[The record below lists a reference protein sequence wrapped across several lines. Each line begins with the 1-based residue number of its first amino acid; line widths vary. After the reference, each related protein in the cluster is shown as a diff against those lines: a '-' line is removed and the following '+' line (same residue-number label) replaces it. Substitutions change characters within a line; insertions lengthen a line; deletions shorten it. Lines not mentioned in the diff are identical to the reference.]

1 MEADHG
7 RTAAAM
13 RILLRVLAAAAL
25 LVVTWVL
32 VTAWGPVVHGH
43 PAYLVLLALTLV
55 VAAALLWWSVR
66 LRSPVRGW
74 RLAGVVAA
82 AVLVAAWLGIVAWLK
97 PFGAVEPALA
107 AMVSDASVTVEESA
121 TAIVLRP
128 AEAPSGRG
136 LLYQPGARVDARAYA
151 AMLRPLAEAGVTV
164 VIPKQPLGIAFL
176 ATGALDSAR
185 AAHPE
190 VASWVVGGHSLGGT
204 VAASTA
210 EGDAST
216 AAPVTGLLLHAS
228 YPASDMSG
236 TLDVEVLSVSG
247 SADGLA
253 TPADIEASR
262 ADLPPGAEFV
272 TIDGGVHAFFG
283 DYGPQP
289 GDGQPGITQ
298 DEARAQITAASRAFV
313 TGVPCS
319 GCTTGTTVRP

>member
-1 MEADHG
+1 
-7 RTAAAM
+7 M
-13 RILLRVLAAAAL
+13 RILLRVMAAAAL
-25 LVVTWVL
+25 LVVVWAL
-32 VTAWGPVVHGH
+32 ATAWGPVVHGH
-43 PAYLVLLALTLV
+43 PAYPVLLAVTLL
-55 VAAALLWWSVR
+55 VAGALLWWSFR
-66 LRSPVRGW
+66 LTSPLRGW
-74 RLAGVVAA
+74 RLVGVIVGL
-82 AVLVAAWLGIVAWLK
+82 VLVAAWLAVIAWLK
-97 PFGAVEPALA
+97 PFGAVEPALT
-107 AMVSDASVTVEESA
+107 AMASDASVTVEESA

-128 AEAPSGRG
+128 ADAPTGRG

-210 EGDAST
+210 ESDASGT
-216 AAPVTGLLLHAS
+216 APVTGLLLHAS

-236 TLDVEVLSVSG
+236 TLDVGVLSVSG
-247 SADGLA
+247 SEDGLA
-253 TPADIEASR
+253 TPTDIESSV
-262 ADLPPGAEFV
+262 ADLPPGADFV

-289 GDGQPGITQ
+289 GDGQPGISHDQ
-298 DEARAQITAASRAFV
+298 ARAEISAASLAFV
-313 TGVPCS
+313 IGAPVA
-319 GCTTGTTVRP
+319 GLADR